1 MHHYGSGGM
10 QEEWRPGHC
19 KMQQE
24 LQPQKGGQTSD
35 RTSGLLMK
43 RIGQLQSLARVCN
56 LAGAEQAVIRKQ
68 LVRRLR
74 ADCECPKVPA
84 VTANLADPLVIKSLL
99 KKTHCDLEQHRLEAG
114 RKRSDGWHAWLAA
127 QRDTGDQDLRMDPPG
142 GEQLGTQRLQQT
154 AAAHHGRGRVVGA
167 LGRPPSFRE
176 RH

>member
-1 MHHYGSGGM
+1 MSHQWETAMGSGSVEAAWEVFWQSTLDMHHYGSGGM

-56 LAGAEQAVIRKQ
+56 LAGAEQAAIRKQ
-68 LVRRLR
+68 LVQRLR
-74 ADCECPKVPA
+74 ADCACPKVPA

-114 RKRSDGWHAWLAA
+114 RKRSDGWHA
-127 QRDTGDQDLRMDPPG
+127 
-142 GEQLGTQRLQQT
+142 
-154 AAAHHGRGRVVGA
+154 
-167 LGRPPSFRE
+167 
-176 RH
+176 